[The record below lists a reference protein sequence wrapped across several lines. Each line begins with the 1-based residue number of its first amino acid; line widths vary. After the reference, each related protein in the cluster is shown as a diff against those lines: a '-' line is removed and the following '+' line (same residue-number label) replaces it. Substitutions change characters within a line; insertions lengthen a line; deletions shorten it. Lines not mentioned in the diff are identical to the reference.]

1 MPAVSACSCTVCTV
15 HECHGRVKMVHCCIG
30 TKLYEDFSLCSKT
43 RAVCW
48 PQAYV
53 IEKYIDLIEMVLRKT
68 EVIDCSKYT
77 STLLLLQRCYTKEL
91 LLHVPSL
98 WMQLLG
104 SLLSLLVKTWLT
116 YVPVVCVY
124 LMADTV
130 SVSETETKNDKSPFF
145 CRWFS
150 FNFECLAEC
159 THQNTKTIWLFP

>member
-1 MPAVSACSCTVCTV
+1 MPAVSACSCTVRTV
-15 HECHGRVKMVHCCIG
+15 HDK
-30 TKLYEDFSLCSKT
+30 
-43 RAVCW
+43 AVRRLQPVFQNKGGLLVTSICDREI
-48 PQAYV
+48 YS
-53 IEKYIDLIEMVLRKT
+53 DLIEMVHRKP

-116 YVPVVCVY
+116 FVPVVCVY

-130 SVSETETKNDKSPFF
+130 SVSERETKNDKSLFF
-145 CRWFS
+145 CCWFS

-159 THQNTKTIWLFP
+159 THQNTEKIWLFP